1 MTVATEYGY
10 PEREE
15 VLFMN
20 EYGRVG
26 ASFYD
31 FHSLGV
37 EGDVQFYLEEARK
50 AHAPVLEIGCG
61 TGRILL
67 PIAQAGAPVVG
78 LDRSADMLAVLRQK
92 LARLGPDVQA
102 RVELFE
108 GDMRDFSLDRQFK
121 LITIPYRAFLHLLT
135 PKAQRQA
142 LECIREHL
150 ADDGHLILNIFD
162 PSLEM
167 ITSSLGLAGVTLKR
181 DTEFIHPET
190 GNQVIV
196 WYTGQYDPEVQ
207 LLTAYFI
214 FEEIDKDGKVI
225 QKTYN
230 PLSLRYVYR
239 YEMRYL
245 LELSGYKVESLY
257 GDFQRG
263 PFRYGGERIW
273 VVRKA

>member
-1 MTVATEYGY
+1 
-10 PEREE
+10 
-15 VLFMN
+15 MN
-20 EYGRVG
+20 EYGHTG
-26 ASFYD
+26 AAFYD
-31 FHSLGV
+31 FYSLGL
-37 EGDVQFYLEEARK
+37 EGDVQFYIEEARK
-50 AHAPVLEIGCG
+50 AGTPMLEIGCG

-67 PIAQAGAPVVG
+67 PIAQAGSSVVG
-78 LDRSADMLAVLRQK
+78 LDRSPEMLTLLRRK
-92 LARLGPDVQA
+92 LAKLSPDVQA
-102 RVELFE
+102 RVELVE
-108 GDMRDFSLDRQFK
+108 GDMRDFSLDRHFS

-150 ADDGHLILNIFD
+150 AADGRLILNIFD
-162 PSLEM
+162 PNLEM
-167 ITSSLGLAGVTLKR
+167 IASYLGPTGSGLKR
-181 DTEFIHPET
+181 DSDFIHPET

-207 LLTAYFI
+207 LLNAYFI
-214 FEEIDKDGKVI
+214 FEEIDNAGKVL

-245 LELSGYKVESLY
+245 LELSGYKIEAFY

-263 PFRYGGERIW
+263 PFRYSGEQIW
-273 VVRKA
+273 IARKI

>member
-1 MTVATEYGY
+1 
-10 PEREE
+10 
-15 VLFMN
+15 MN
-20 EYGRVG
+20 EYGRTG

-31 FHSLGV
+31 FHSLGL
-37 EGDVQFYLEEARK
+37 EGDVQFYIEEARK
-50 AHAPVLEIGCG
+50 AESPVLEIGCG

-67 PIAQAGAPVVG
+67 PIAQAGCQIVG
-78 LDRSADMLAVLRQK
+78 LDRAPDMLAILRQK
-92 LARLGPDVQA
+92 LAKLNPEVQA
-102 RVELFE
+102 RVELNE
-108 GDMRDFSLDRQFK
+108 SDMRDFSLHRRFK

-150 ADDGHLILNIFD
+150 TDDGRLIFNIFD
-162 PSLEM
+162 PNLEM
-167 ITSSLGLAGVTLKR
+167 IAASLSLHGTTLKR

-196 WYTGQYDPEVQ
+196 WYSSLYDPEVQ
-207 LLTAYFI
+207 LLNAYFI
-214 FEEIDKDGKVI
+214 FEEIDQEGKVL

-230 PLSLRYVYR
+230 PLTLRYIHR

-245 LELSGYKVESLY
+245 LELSGYKVEVLY

-263 PFRYGGERIW
+263 PFRYGGEQVW